1 MRAGILSLSRAAR
14 APQASYFRCARR
26 RRGAVAI
33 ATTVATKKSG
43 GEAAGPLRVPLR
55 GHGGRPRRRPQTL
68 PFHDHPELLRAE
80 AGDLGPAPAEQLPGG
95 EQLFGRRQPDA
106 APRAAL
112 RSWVGLFQH
121 GRAAARVPRP
131 GLPSL
136 RSQVLTP
143 GLKTASV
150 LPRSPDFQAASALA
164 VECPQDNRSFPVHTS
179 EKEG

>member
-1 MRAGILSLSRAAR
+1 MLALR

-26 RRGAVAI
+26 QREAVAI

-43 GEAAGPLRVPLR
+43 GEAAGPLRVPLLR
-55 GHGGRPRRRPQTL
+55 GHGGWPRRRPQTL